1 MLVVRLRGIRVF
13 PLKFGRFLAA
23 SAHGTTLAIGA
34 KGMNPEHDSMD
45 QQLLN
50 LIQTEVPVVERPFA
64 ALGEKL
70 GTSEADVIERIH
82 RLKTDK
88 IIRQIS
94 AIFDT
99 RSLGY
104 ASSLVACKCD
114 PRHEDEA
121 AAIIGQHPGV
131 SHNYKRNHE
140 FNLWYTIAVP
150 PTSRLGLEKTVET
163 LHKESGAESTRL
175 LPTLKL
181 FKIGVQFDVTGEG
194 KVDDQAA
201 PKYTEKNR
209 SEQTPV
215 TPREIEFIRV
225 MQRNLPLTP
234 TPFVEYAKEIGL
246 SLPELQEMHAR
257 FLQQGKMRRFSA
269 VLNHR
274 KVGFA
279 ANAMG
284 VWAVRAEDAEVE
296 RIGEMMGS
304 FRAVSHCYKR
314 PTYPDWPYNIFT
326 MVHGKSSGECEQ
338 VLKAISEKTGVKEY
352 SALYSTKEYKKIRVR
367 YFTREEGEWEAKR
380 A

>member
-1 MLVVRLRGIRVF
+1 
-13 PLKFGRFLAA
+13 
-23 SAHGTTLAIGA
+23 
-34 KGMNPEHDSMD
+34 MNSEQDTID
-45 QQLLN
+45 QKLLN
-50 LIQTEVPVVERPFA
+50 LIQAEVPVVERPFA
-64 ALGEKL
+64 AIGQKL
-70 GTSEADVIERIH
+70 DTSEEDVIERIN
-82 RLKTDK
+82 RLKADK
-88 IIRQIS
+88 IIRQIG

-114 PRHEDEA
+114 ATREDEVA
-121 AAIIGQHPGV
+121 EIINQHPGV

-150 PTSRLGLEKTVET
+150 PTSRLGLEKTVA
-163 LHKESGAESTRL
+163 LLCKESGAASMRL

-209 SEQTPV
+209 GEQTPV
-215 TPREIEFIRV
+215 RPQEIEFIRV

-234 TPFVEYAKEIGL
+234 TPFVEYAEEIGVPL
-246 SLPELQEMHAR
+246 AKLLTMHAS
-257 FLQQGKMRRFSA
+257 FLQQGKLRRFSA

-284 VWAVRAEDAEVE
+284 VWVVRAEDAEVE
-296 RIGEMMGS
+296 KIGETMGS
-304 FRAVSHCYKR
+304 FRAVSHCYLR

-326 MVHGKSSGECEQ
+326 MVHGKSSEECEQ
-338 VLKAISEKTGVKEY
+338 VLKAISEKTGVEDY
-352 SALYSTKEYKKIRVR
+352 SALYSTKEYKKVRVR
-367 YFTREEGEWEAKR
+367 YFTREEEAWESKR
-380 A
+380 ALVLSGKSMGA